1 MNKNENLKNYFDNKF
16 SKEDNYNKIMDK
28 IKSTDEEKVKTK
40 KFKGLYVLAPVCVIV
55 LVLGTFLG
63 FNIYNDNKV
72 VSYLSIDINPSIMLG
87 VNEDDKV
94 KEIDNLNDDAKKL
107 TEDLDLVGME
117 VDDATNKIIDKAI
130 ELGYINEEDSDN
142 TILLSTYCDNKKASN
157 SIKNKVNNSVNKNL
171 NARGIR
177 ALIVDEE
184 LTVEDAQKA
193 NEYGVSEAKILF
205 VKRALEENPD
215 LEFEDLI
222 YLPAR
227 EIAKYISEYDS
238 VTGGNGSGQ
247 GQGNGNNQAQN
258 QSSNKG
264 QGQGNGNG
272 NGQGQGSGNG
282 NGDRLRKQDGTGNNC
297 NGINCQN
304 QN

>member
-1 MNKNENLKNYFDNKF
+1 MNKNSNLKTYFDSKFNK
-16 SKEDNYNKIMDK
+16 EENYNKIMEK
-28 IKSTDEEKVKTK
+28 VKKEEKVQEK
-40 KFKGLYVLAPVCVIV
+40 KEKRLSFRSFYVLAPVCLFI
-55 LVLGTFLG
+55 LLLAGAFG
-63 FNIYNDNKV
+63 FNFYNSNKV
-72 VSYLSIDINPSIMLG
+72 VSYLSIDINPSVMLG
-87 VNEDDKV
+87 VNSKDTV
-94 KEIDNLNDDAKKL
+94 KEVDNLNDDAKKL

-222 YLPAR
+222 YLPAK
-227 EIAKYISEYDS
+227 EIAKYISDYDS
-238 VTGGNGSGQ
+238 ITGGKGQGNGNGSSQGQGNGSGSGQ
-247 GQGNGNNQAQN
+247 GQGNG
-258 QSSNKG
+258 SSSG
-264 QGQGNGNG
+264 QGQGNGD
-272 NGQGQGSGNG
+272 QI
-282 NGDRLRKQDGTGNNC
+282 RKQDGTGDCKGTNC
-297 NGINCQN
+297 IN